1 MYCLRRIFAFAIDQ
15 LIVLSCFVFIEK
27 TGLLSLPSFWEP
39 YVGDYDLTMHRISF
53 KLVFMFIASGWLYA
67 ALFEC
72 SPLQA
77 SIGKFI
83 LRLYV
88 ADRKDKR
95 ISFPRSTARQLCSIL
110 VLFIFILETVLRS
123 FESSMTGSESTW
135 IRLRSLPQDALTET
149 QVLKRSDT
157 QN

>member
-1 MYCLRRIFAFAIDQ
+1 M
-15 LIVLSCFVFIEK
+15 
-27 TGLLSLPSFWEP
+27 PSFWEP
-39 YVGDYDLTMHRISF
+39 YVGDYELTTYRISF

-67 ALFEC
+67 ALLEW

-88 ADRKDKR
+88 ADMKDKR

-110 VLFIFILETVLRS
+110 VLFLCLLETVLRS
-123 FESSMTGSESTW
+123 FERSITGSDSEW
-135 IRLRSLPQDALTET
+135 IKLRSLPQDALTET

>member
-1 MYCLRRIFAFAIDQ
+1 MVLRRTFAFAIDQ
-15 LIVLSCFVFIEK
+15 LIVLSCFVFTKK

-39 YVGDYDLTMHRISF
+39 YIGDYDLTTYRISF

-72 SPLQA
+72 SPLRA

-83 LRLYV
+83 FRLYV
-88 ADRKDKR
+88 ADMKDKR
-95 ISFPRSTARQLCSIL
+95 ISFPRSIARQLCSIL
-110 VLFIFILETVLRS
+110 VLFIALLEIVLRW
-123 FESSMTGSESTW
+123 FERTITGSDSEW
-135 IRLRSLPQDALTET
+135 IKLRSLPQDALTET

>member
-1 MYCLRRIFAFAIDQ
+1 MVLRRTFAFAIDQ
-15 LIVLSCFVFIEK
+15 LIVLSCFVFTIK

-39 YVGDYDLTMHRISF
+39 YIGDYDLTTYRISF

-77 SIGKFI
+77 SAGKFI
-83 LRLYV
+83 FRLYV
-88 ADRKDKR
+88 ADMKDKR
-95 ISFPRSTARQLCSIL
+95 ISFPRSIARQLCSIL
-110 VLFIFILETVLRS
+110 VLFIALLEIVLRS
-123 FESSMTGSESTW
+123 FERSITGSDSEW
-135 IRLRSLPQDALTET
+135 IKLRSLPQDALTET